1 MSCCTDMI
9 ELEVEDVAMNKMRT
23 TLRLDT
29 EAHWNIILPIVVT
42 VAIVVLIIIIAIVVC
57 ACKNGYK
64 QVNSQYV

>member
-9 ELEVEDVAMNKMRT
+9 ELEVEDVAMNKMRSV
-23 TLRLDT
+23 LSQDS
-29 EAHWNIILPIVVT
+29 EAHWDIILPIVIT
-42 VAIVVLIIIIAIVVC
+42 VAVLVLIIIIAIVTC